1 METTEMGRTVLRK
14 YRRILTRFR
23 NRYNSE
29 LVAYTELLEQSFN
42 LGVLKKMVVIL
53 LTGLF
58 YWHHTAILTVEGS
71 NS

>member
-1 METTEMGRTVLRK
+1 MGRTVLRK
-14 YRRILTRFR
+14 YRILTRFR

-42 LGVLKKMVVIL
+42 LGVLKNTVVIL

-58 YWHHTAILTVEGS
+58 FWHHTAILTVEGS